1 MGWASGKGGKGK
13 SNGQGERAGE
23 GHVGRSRCKG
33 KGKSRGKG
41 KEEAI
46 NLMVPRI
53 NTCSVPPLHGLFLTC
68 RRAKYE

>member
-1 MGWASGKGGKGK
+1 
-13 SNGQGERAGE
+13 
-23 GHVGRSRCKG
+23 VGRSRCKG

-41 KEEAI
+41 EEEAI
-46 NLMVPRI
+46 KLMVPRI